1 MILHFNFK
9 GSCRYNKAEILSNLF
24 SKNFLTTLLVN
35 GDDGLTWT
43 RTVSLGG
50 VREVMECSDLVNK
63 EVLMR
68 RGEWRDWEDVIRVK

>member
-9 GSCRYNKAEILSNLF
+9 DSCRYNKAEILSKLF
-24 SKNFLTTLLVN
+24 SENFLTTLLSN

-50 VREVMECSDLVNK
+50 VWEVMECSDLVNK

>member
-1 MILHFNFK
+1 M
-9 GSCRYNKAEILSNLF
+9 
-24 SKNFLTTLLVN
+24 
-35 GDDGLTWT
+35 
-43 RTVSLGG
+43 GG

>member
-1 MILHFNFK
+1 M
-9 GSCRYNKAEILSNLF
+9 
-24 SKNFLTTLLVN
+24 N
-35 GDDGLTWT
+35 GDDDLTWR

-68 RGEWRDWEDVIRVK
+68 RGEWRGWEDVIRVK

>member
-1 MILHFNFK
+1 MVCGQTLRQVVAQLEL
-9 GSCRYNKAEILSNLF
+9 SCYDHV
-24 SKNFLTTLLVN
+24 NFLTTLLVN
-35 GDDGLTWT
+35 GDDDLTWR